1 LRIAI
6 LLAAAAAITYVSNL
20 TLVVGADVQAHLAT
34 AASWIVQG
42 NADLDEYLGR
52 MPLRVQQIGSHS
64 YSIYP
69 PGTATLDLFP
79 VFVALVA
86 GIPIEA
92 QLFVALGGKLYA
104 AGAVALSVA
113 FVYLASAGIARPV
126 PALIATVV
134 YAFGTSVWSTSS
146 QQFWEHAPSHLF
158 VALGTYLLVR
168 TDLWGARAGL
178 AFGIATVI
186 RPTEAIVAA
195 FGALVSWRRKALL
208 RYLAWGL
215 PAAAFLLTYNL
226 LAFGTIRQSYPDSDL
241 TFSFPPP
248 GWLGLLVSPSRGLF
262 VYSPVLVF
270 AVIGFIMAWRSRS
283 DRAASL
289 VRDASLAVAG
299 VYAVYAS
306 IGYWWG
312 GWSYG
317 DRYLSDVAPLFALAI
332 AFAIDRGLL
341 RSLIS
346 RVAFGAAFAWS
357 FLLQFAGAG
366 WYYEYWN
373 GYHWD
378 VARDIGATPDVVW
391 DWTDTLWGFVLR
403 HMLAD
408 PGFHLVPSLLGVAI
422 ASVLVWRALDA
433 ARGTATS
440 ARDSAGSSPP

>member
-6 LLAAAAAITYVSNL
+6 LLATAAAVAYVSNL
-20 TLVVGADVQAHLAT
+20 TLVVGADVQSHLAT
-34 AASWIVQG
+34 AASWIVEG
-42 NADLDEYLGR
+42 NADLDEYVGR
-52 MPLRVQQIGSHS
+52 MPLRVQQIGAHS

-69 PGTATLDLFP
+69 PGTAALDVLP
-79 VFVALVA
+79 VGIALAA
-86 GIPIEA
+86 GIPIDA
-92 QLFVALGGKLYA
+92 QGFVALGGKLYA
-104 AGAVALSVA
+104 VLAVALSVA
-113 FVYLASAGIARPV
+113 FVYLAGAAITRPV
-126 PALIATVV
+126 PALVAAVV
-134 YAFGTSVWSTSS
+134 YAFGTSLWSTSS
-146 QQFWEHAPSHLF
+146 QQFWAHAPSHLF
-158 VALGTYLLVR
+158 VALGTYLLTR
-168 TDLWGARAGL
+168 TDPWGARAGL
-178 AFGIATVI
+178 AYGIATVV

-208 RYLAWGL
+208 RYVAWGL
-215 PAAAFLLTYNL
+215 PALAFLLTYNQL
-226 LAFGTIRQSYPDSDL
+226 VFGSLRQSYPDSDL

-270 AVIGFIMAWRSRS
+270 ALIGFVMAWRSPA
-283 DRAASL
+283 DRAATL

-317 DRYLSDVAPLFALAI
+317 DRYLSDAAPLFALAI
-332 AFAIDRGLL
+332 AFAIDRGIL
-341 RSLIS
+341 RSLAG

-378 VARDIGATPDVVW
+378 VARNIGETAHVVW

-403 HMLAD
+403 HMLFD
-408 PGFHLVPSLLGVAI
+408 PGFHLLPSLLGVAM
-422 ASVLVWRALDA
+422 AAVLVWRALVA
-433 ARGTATS
+433 ARRLA
-440 ARDSAGSSPP
+440 P